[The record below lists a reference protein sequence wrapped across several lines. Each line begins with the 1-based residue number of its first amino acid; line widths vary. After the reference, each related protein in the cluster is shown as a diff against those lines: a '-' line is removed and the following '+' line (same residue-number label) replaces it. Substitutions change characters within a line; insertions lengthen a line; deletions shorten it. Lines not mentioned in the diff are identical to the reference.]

1 MMEELTPRVIVREL
15 DKHIVGQTEAKRA
28 VAVAVRNRL
37 RRQSVP
43 QEMQEDIIP
52 KNILLMGPTGVGKT
66 EICRRLAKLVN
77 APFVKVEASKFTE
90 VGYVGRDVD
99 SIIRDLVENAV
110 STTKKENL
118 EQVLEKAGI
127 LAEER
132 LLDILCPLPMK
143 EKTQR
148 NPFEMLF
155 GTGKEQQ
162 EKTEQQESEEYLGNL
177 QRVQVERRE
186 IRERLR
192 TGALDEQEVE
202 IEVEYAPSQRLE
214 FFDGFNVQE
223 MELDMENLFGG
234 LLPKQTKKKKV
245 TVEEARRILIQE
257 EADKLIDEDE
267 VVAEAL
273 ERCEQLGIVFLDEL
287 DKIAGRE
294 TGMGPDVSR
303 EGVQRDLLPIV
314 EGTTIITKYGPVKTD
329 HILFIGAGAFHV
341 SKPSDMIPELQ
352 GRFPIR
358 VELDPLEEQDF
369 VRILTEP
376 ENSLTRQYK
385 ELLATDGV
393 ELEFTD
399 DGIQEIAKMAFMVN
413 QQDENIG
420 ARRLHTVME
429 KVLEDVLFDAPDGIQ
444 GNVTVNKEYVS
455 AKIGDLVRDRD
466 LTRYIL

>member
-1 MMEELTPRVIVREL
+1 
-15 DKHIVGQTEAKRA
+15 
-28 VAVAVRNRL
+28 
-37 RRQSVP
+37 
-43 QEMQEDIIP
+43 MQEDIIP

-118 EQVLEKAGI
+118 ERVLEKARI

-132 LLDILCPLPMK
+132 LLDILCPLPRK

>member
-1 MMEELTPRVIVREL
+1 
-15 DKHIVGQTEAKRA
+15 
-28 VAVAVRNRL
+28 
-37 RRQSVP
+37 
-43 QEMQEDIIP
+43 
-52 KNILLMGPTGVGKT
+52 
-66 EICRRLAKLVN
+66 VN

-118 EQVLEKAGI
+118 ERVLEKARI

-132 LLDILCPLPMK
+132 LLDILCPLPRK

>member
-1 MMEELTPRVIVREL
+1 MEELTPRVIVQEL
-15 DKHIVGQTEAKRA
+15 DKHIVGQASAKRA

-37 RRQSVP
+37 RRQKVP
-43 QEMQEDIIP
+43 EEMQEDIIP

-118 EQVLEKAGI
+118 EQVLEKARI
-127 LAEER
+127 QAEER
-132 LLDILCPLPMK
+132 LLDVLCPLPKK
-143 EKTQR
+143 ERSQR

-155 GTGKEQQ
+155 GGAKEHE
-162 EKTEQQESEEYLGNL
+162 EKTDQEESEEYVDRLRKI
-177 QRVQVERRE
+177 QAERKE

-192 TGALDEQEVE
+192 AGELDEQQVE

-245 TVEEARRILIQE
+245 TVREARKILTQE

-273 ERCEQLGIVFLDEL
+273 ERCEQLGIVFLDEM

-314 EGTTIITKYGPVKTD
+314 EGTTVITKYGPIKTD

-358 VELDPLEEQDF
+358 VELDTLEEQDF
-369 VRILTEP
+369 VRILQEP

-393 ELEFTD
+393 ELNFTE
-399 DGIQEIAKMAFMVN
+399 DGIREIARMAFIVN

-429 KVLEDVLFDAPDGIQ
+429 KVLEDVLFDAPDGVQ
-444 GNVTVNKEYVS
+444 GEVVVNKEYVS

>member
-1 MMEELTPRVIVREL
+1 MEELTPRVIVQEL
-15 DKHIVGQTEAKRA
+15 DKHIVGQASAKRA

-37 RRQSVP
+37 RRQKVP
-43 QEMQEDIIP
+43 EEMQEDIIP

-118 EQVLEKAGI
+118 EQVLEKARI
-127 LAEER
+127 QAEER
-132 LLDILCPLPMK
+132 LLDVLCPLPKK
-143 EKTQR
+143 ERSQR

-155 GTGKEQQ
+155 GGAKEHE
-162 EKTEQQESEEYLGNL
+162 EKTDQEESEEYVDRLRKI
-177 QRVQVERRE
+177 QAERKE

-192 TGALDEQEVE
+192 AGELDEQQVE

-245 TVEEARRILIQE
+245 TVREARKILTQE

-287 DKIAGRE
+287 DKIAGKE

-314 EGTTIITKYGPVKTD
+314 EGTTVITKYGPIKTD

-369 VRILTEP
+369 VRILQEP

-393 ELEFTD
+393 ELNFTE
-399 DGIQEIAKMAFMVN
+399 DGIREIARMAFIVN

-429 KVLEDVLFDAPDGIQ
+429 KVLEDVLFDAPDGVQ
-444 GNVTVNKEYVS
+444 GEVVVNKEYVS

>member
-1 MMEELTPRVIVREL
+1 MEELTPRVIVQEL
-15 DKHIVGQTEAKRA
+15 DKHIVGQASAKRA

-37 RRQSVP
+37 RRQKVP
-43 QEMQEDIIP
+43 EEMQEDIIP

-118 EQVLEKAGI
+118 EQVLEKARI
-127 LAEER
+127 QAEER
-132 LLDILCPLPMK
+132 LLDVLCPLPKK
-143 EKTQR
+143 ERSQR

-155 GTGKEQQ
+155 GGTKEHE
-162 EKTEQQESEEYLGNL
+162 EKTDQEESEEYVDRLRKI
-177 QRVQVERRE
+177 QAERKE

-192 TGALDEQEVE
+192 AGELDEQQVE

-245 TVEEARRILIQE
+245 TVREARKILTQE

-314 EGTTIITKYGPVKTD
+314 EGTTVITKYGPIKTD

-369 VRILTEP
+369 VRILQEP

-393 ELEFTD
+393 ELNFTE
-399 DGIQEIAKMAFMVN
+399 DGIREIARMAFIVN

-429 KVLEDVLFDAPDGIQ
+429 KVLEDVLFDAPDGVQ
-444 GNVTVNKEYVS
+444 GEVVVNKEYVS
-455 AKIGDLVRDRD
+455 AKIGDPVRDRD

>member
-1 MMEELTPRVIVREL
+1 MEELTPRVIVREL

-132 LLDILCPLPMK
+132 LLDILCPLPRK

>member
-1 MMEELTPRVIVREL
+1 VEELTPRVIVQEL
-15 DKHIVGQTEAKRA
+15 DKHIVGQASAKRA

-37 RRQSVP
+37 RRQKVP
-43 QEMQEDIIP
+43 EEMQEDIIP

-118 EQVLEKAGI
+118 EQVLEKARI
-127 LAEER
+127 QAEER
-132 LLDILCPLPMK
+132 LLDVLCPLPKK
-143 EKTQR
+143 ERSQR

-155 GTGKEQQ
+155 GGAKEHE
-162 EKTEQQESEEYLGNL
+162 EKTDQEESEEYVDRLRKI
-177 QRVQVERRE
+177 QAERKE

-192 TGALDEQEVE
+192 AGELDEQQVE

-245 TVEEARRILIQE
+245 TVREARKILTQE

-314 EGTTIITKYGPVKTD
+314 EGTTVITKYGPIKTD

-358 VELDPLEEQDF
+358 VELDTLEEQDF
-369 VRILTEP
+369 VRILQEP

-393 ELEFTD
+393 ELNFTE
-399 DGIQEIAKMAFMVN
+399 DGIREIARMAFIVN

-429 KVLEDVLFDAPDGIQ
+429 KVLEDVLFDAPDGVQ
-444 GNVTVNKEYVS
+444 GEVVVNKEYVS

>member
-1 MMEELTPRVIVREL
+1 VEELTPRVIVQEL
-15 DKHIVGQTEAKRA
+15 DKHIVGQASAKRA

-37 RRQSVP
+37 RRQKVP
-43 QEMQEDIIP
+43 EEMQEDIIP

-118 EQVLEKAGI
+118 EQVLEKARI
-127 LAEER
+127 QAEER
-132 LLDILCPLPMK
+132 LLDVLCPLPKK
-143 EKTQR
+143 ERSQR

-155 GTGKEQQ
+155 GGAKEHE
-162 EKTEQQESEEYLGNL
+162 EKTDQEESEEYVDRLRKI
-177 QRVQVERRE
+177 QAERKE

-192 TGALDEQEVE
+192 AGELDEQQVE

-245 TVEEARRILIQE
+245 TVREARKILTQE

-273 ERCEQLGIVFLDEL
+273 ERCEQLGIVFLDEM

-314 EGTTIITKYGPVKTD
+314 EGTTVITKYGPIKTD

-358 VELDPLEEQDF
+358 VELDTLEEQDF
-369 VRILTEP
+369 VRILQEP

-393 ELEFTD
+393 ELNFTE
-399 DGIQEIAKMAFMVN
+399 DGIREIARMAFIVN

-429 KVLEDVLFDAPDGIQ
+429 KVLEDVLFDAPDGVQ
-444 GNVTVNKEYVS
+444 GEVVVNKEYVS

>member
-1 MMEELTPRVIVREL
+1 MEDLTPRVIVQEL
-15 DKHIVGQTEAKRA
+15 DKHIVGQASAKRA

-37 RRQSVP
+37 RRQKVP
-43 QEMQEDIIP
+43 EQMQEDIIP

-118 EQVLEKAGI
+118 ERVLEKARI
-127 LAEER
+127 QAEER
-132 LLDILCPLPMK
+132 LLDVLCPLPKK
-143 EKTQR
+143 ERSQR

-155 GTGKEQQ
+155 VGAKEHE
-162 EKTEQQESEEYLGNL
+162 EKTVQEEGEEYIDRLRRI
-177 QRVQVERRE
+177 QAERKE

-192 TGALDEQEVE
+192 AGELDEQQVE
-202 IEVEYAPSQRLE
+202 IEVEHAPSQRLE

-245 TVEEARRILIQE
+245 TVREAKKILTQE
-257 EADKLIDEDE
+257 EADKLIDEDQ

-314 EGTTIITKYGPVKTD
+314 EGTTVITKYGPIKTD

-358 VELDPLEEQDF
+358 VELDPLEEEDF
-369 VRILTEP
+369 VRILKEP

-393 ELEFTD
+393 ELNFTE
-399 DGIQEIAKMAFMVN
+399 DGIKEIAHMAFIVN

-429 KVLEDVLFDAPDGIQ
+429 KVLEDVLFDAPDGVQ
-444 GNVTVNKEYVS
+444 GEVVVNKEYVS
-455 AKIGDLVRDRD
+455 AKIGDLVKDRD

>member
-1 MMEELTPRVIVREL
+1 MEDLTPRVIVQEL
-15 DKHIVGQTEAKRA
+15 DKHIVGQASAKRA

-37 RRQSVP
+37 RRQKVP
-43 QEMQEDIIP
+43 EEMQEDIIP

-118 EQVLEKAGI
+118 ERVLEKARI
-127 LAEER
+127 QAEER
-132 LLDILCPLPMK
+132 LLDVLCPLPKK
-143 EKTQR
+143 ERSQR

-155 GTGKEQQ
+155 GGAKEHEEKNDQ
-162 EKTEQQESEEYLGNL
+162 EESEEYVDRLRKI
-177 QRVQVERRE
+177 QAERKE

-192 TGALDEQEVE
+192 GGELDEKQVE
-202 IEVEYAPSQRLE
+202 IEVEHAPSQRLE

-245 TVEEARRILIQE
+245 TVREARKILTQE
-257 EADKLIDEDE
+257 EADKLIDEDQ

-314 EGTTIITKYGPVKTD
+314 EGTTVITKYGPIKTD

-358 VELDPLEEQDF
+358 VELDPLEEEDF
-369 VRILTEP
+369 VRILKEP

-385 ELLATDGV
+385 ELLATDSV
-393 ELEFTD
+393 ELNFTE
-399 DGIQEIAKMAFMVN
+399 DGIREIARMAFIVN

-429 KVLEDVLFDAPDGIQ
+429 KVLEDVLFDAPDGVQ
-444 GNVTVNKEYVS
+444 GEVVVNKEYVS

>member
-1 MMEELTPRVIVREL
+1 MEELTPRVIVQEL
-15 DKHIVGQTEAKRA
+15 DKHIVGQASAKRA

-37 RRQSVP
+37 RRQKVP
-43 QEMQEDIIP
+43 EEMQEDIIP

-118 EQVLEKAGI
+118 EQVLEKARI
-127 LAEER
+127 QAEER
-132 LLDILCPLPMK
+132 LLDVLCPLPKK
-143 EKTQR
+143 ERSQR

-155 GTGKEQQ
+155 GGAKEHE
-162 EKTEQQESEEYLGNL
+162 EKTDQEESEEYVDRLRKI
-177 QRVQVERRE
+177 QAERKE

-192 TGALDEQEVE
+192 AGELDEQQVE

-245 TVEEARRILIQE
+245 TVREARKILTQE

-273 ERCEQLGIVFLDEL
+273 ERCEQLGIVFLDEM

-314 EGTTIITKYGPVKTD
+314 EGTTVITKYGPIKTD

-369 VRILTEP
+369 VRILQEP

-393 ELEFTD
+393 ELNFTE
-399 DGIQEIAKMAFMVN
+399 DGIREIARMAFIVN

-429 KVLEDVLFDAPDGIQ
+429 RVLEDVLFDAPDGVQ
-444 GNVTVNKEYVS
+444 GEVVVNKEYVS

>member
-1 MMEELTPRVIVREL
+1 MEELTPRVIVQEL
-15 DKHIVGQTEAKRA
+15 DKHIVGQASAKRA

-37 RRQSVP
+37 RRQKVP
-43 QEMQEDIIP
+43 EEMQEDIIP

-118 EQVLEKAGI
+118 EQVLEKARI
-127 LAEER
+127 QAEER
-132 LLDILCPLPMK
+132 LLDVLCPLPKK
-143 EKTQR
+143 ERSQR

-155 GTGKEQQ
+155 GGAKEHE
-162 EKTEQQESEEYLGNL
+162 EKTDQEESEEYVDRLRKI
-177 QRVQVERRE
+177 QAERKE

-192 TGALDEQEVE
+192 AGELDEQQVE

-245 TVEEARRILIQE
+245 TVREARKILTQE

-314 EGTTIITKYGPVKTD
+314 EGTTVITKYGPIKTD

-369 VRILTEP
+369 VRILQEP

-393 ELEFTD
+393 ELNFTE
-399 DGIQEIAKMAFMVN
+399 DGIREIARMAFIVN

-429 KVLEDVLFDAPDGIQ
+429 KVLEDVLFDAPDGVQ
-444 GNVTVNKEYVS
+444 GEVVVNKEYVS

>member
-1 MMEELTPRVIVREL
+1 VEELTPRVIVQEL
-15 DKHIVGQTEAKRA
+15 DKHIVGQASAKRA

-37 RRQSVP
+37 RRQKVP
-43 QEMQEDIIP
+43 EEMQEDIIP

-118 EQVLEKAGI
+118 EQVLEKARI
-127 LAEER
+127 QAEER
-132 LLDILCPLPMK
+132 LLDVLCPLPKK
-143 EKTQR
+143 ERSQR

-155 GTGKEQQ
+155 GGAKEHE
-162 EKTEQQESEEYLGNL
+162 EKTDQEESEEYVDRLRKI
-177 QRVQVERRE
+177 QAERKE

-192 TGALDEQEVE
+192 AGELDEQQVE

-245 TVEEARRILIQE
+245 TVREARKILTQE

-287 DKIAGRE
+287 DKIAGKE

-314 EGTTIITKYGPVKTD
+314 EGTTVITKYGPIKTD

-369 VRILTEP
+369 VRILQEP

-393 ELEFTD
+393 ELNFTE
-399 DGIQEIAKMAFMVN
+399 DGIREIARMAFIVN

-429 KVLEDVLFDAPDGIQ
+429 KVLEDVLFDAPDGVQ
-444 GNVTVNKEYVS
+444 GEVVVNKEYVS

>member
-1 MMEELTPRVIVREL
+1 VEELTPRVIVQEL
-15 DKHIVGQTEAKRA
+15 DKHIVGQASAKRA

-37 RRQSVP
+37 RRQKVP
-43 QEMQEDIIP
+43 EEMQEDIIP

-118 EQVLEKAGI
+118 EQVLEKARI
-127 LAEER
+127 QAEER
-132 LLDILCPLPMK
+132 LLDVLCPLPKK
-143 EKTQR
+143 ERSQR

-155 GTGKEQQ
+155 GGAKEHE
-162 EKTEQQESEEYLGNL
+162 EKTDQEESEEYVDRLRKI
-177 QRVQVERRE
+177 QAERKE

-192 TGALDEQEVE
+192 AGELDEQQVE

-245 TVEEARRILIQE
+245 TVREARKILTQE

-273 ERCEQLGIVFLDEL
+273 ERCEQLGIVFLDEM

-314 EGTTIITKYGPVKTD
+314 EGTTVITKYGPIKTD

-369 VRILTEP
+369 VRILQEP

-393 ELEFTD
+393 ELNFTE
-399 DGIQEIAKMAFMVN
+399 DGIREIARMAFIVN

-429 KVLEDVLFDAPDGIQ
+429 RVLEDVLFDAPDGVQ
-444 GNVTVNKEYVS
+444 GEVVVNKEYVS

>member
-1 MMEELTPRVIVREL
+1 
-15 DKHIVGQTEAKRA
+15 
-28 VAVAVRNRL
+28 
-37 RRQSVP
+37 
-43 QEMQEDIIP
+43 MQEDIIP

-118 EQVLEKAGI
+118 EQVLEKARI
-127 LAEER
+127 QAEER
-132 LLDILCPLPMK
+132 LLDVLCPLPKK
-143 EKTQR
+143 ERSQR

-155 GTGKEQQ
+155 GGAKEHE
-162 EKTEQQESEEYLGNL
+162 EKTDQEESEEYVDRLRKI
-177 QRVQVERRE
+177 QAERKE

-192 TGALDEQEVE
+192 AGELDEQQVE

-245 TVEEARRILIQE
+245 TVREARKILTQE

-273 ERCEQLGIVFLDEL
+273 ERCEQLGIVFLDEM

-314 EGTTIITKYGPVKTD
+314 EGTTVITKYGPIKTD

-358 VELDPLEEQDF
+358 VELDTLEEQDF
-369 VRILTEP
+369 VRILQEP

-393 ELEFTD
+393 ELNFTE
-399 DGIQEIAKMAFMVN
+399 DGIREIARMAFIVN

-429 KVLEDVLFDAPDGIQ
+429 KVLEDVLFDAPDGVQ
-444 GNVTVNKEYVS
+444 GEVVVNKEYVS

>member
-1 MMEELTPRVIVREL
+1 MEELTPRVIVQEL
-15 DKHIVGQTEAKRA
+15 DKHIVGQASAKRA

-37 RRQSVP
+37 RRQKVP
-43 QEMQEDIIP
+43 EEMQEDIIP

-118 EQVLEKAGI
+118 EQVLEKARI
-127 LAEER
+127 QAEER
-132 LLDILCPLPMK
+132 LLDVLCPLPKK
-143 EKTQR
+143 ERSQR

-155 GTGKEQQ
+155 GGAKEHE
-162 EKTEQQESEEYLGNL
+162 EKTDQEESEEYVDRLRKI
-177 QRVQVERRE
+177 QAERKE

-192 TGALDEQEVE
+192 AGELDEQQVE

-245 TVEEARRILIQE
+245 TVREARKILTQE

-314 EGTTIITKYGPVKTD
+314 EGTTVITKYGPIKTD

-358 VELDPLEEQDF
+358 VELDTLEEQDF
-369 VRILTEP
+369 VRILQEP

-393 ELEFTD
+393 ELNFTE
-399 DGIQEIAKMAFMVN
+399 DGIREIARMAFIVN

-429 KVLEDVLFDAPDGIQ
+429 KVLEDVLFDAPDGVQ
-444 GNVTVNKEYVS
+444 GEVVVNKEYVS

>member
-1 MMEELTPRVIVREL
+1 MEELTPRVIVQEL
-15 DKHIVGQTEAKRA
+15 DKHIVGQASAKRA

-37 RRQSVP
+37 RRQKVP
-43 QEMQEDIIP
+43 EEMQEDIIP

-118 EQVLEKAGI
+118 EQVLEKARI
-127 LAEER
+127 QAEER
-132 LLDILCPLPMK
+132 LLDVLCPLPKK
-143 EKTQR
+143 ERSQR

-155 GTGKEQQ
+155 GGAKEHE
-162 EKTEQQESEEYLGNL
+162 EKTDQEESEEYVDRLRKI
-177 QRVQVERRE
+177 QAERKE

-192 TGALDEQEVE
+192 AGELDEQQVE

-245 TVEEARRILIQE
+245 TVREARKILTQE

-273 ERCEQLGIVFLDEL
+273 ERCEQLGIVFLDEM

-314 EGTTIITKYGPVKTD
+314 EGTTVITKYGPIKTD

-369 VRILTEP
+369 VRILQEP

-393 ELEFTD
+393 ELNFTE
-399 DGIQEIAKMAFMVN
+399 DGIREIARMAFIVN

-429 KVLEDVLFDAPDGIQ
+429 KVLEDVLFDAPDGVQ
-444 GNVTVNKEYVS
+444 GEVVVNKEYVS

>member
-1 MMEELTPRVIVREL
+1 MEELTPRVIVQEL
-15 DKHIVGQTEAKRA
+15 DKHIVGQASAKRA

-37 RRQSVP
+37 RRQKVP
-43 QEMQEDIIP
+43 EEMQEDIIP

-118 EQVLEKAGI
+118 EQVLEKARI
-127 LAEER
+127 QAEER
-132 LLDILCPLPMK
+132 LLDVLCPLPKK
-143 EKTQR
+143 ERSQR

-155 GTGKEQQ
+155 GGAKEHE
-162 EKTEQQESEEYLGNL
+162 EKTDQEESEEYVDRLRKI
-177 QRVQVERRE
+177 QAERKE

-192 TGALDEQEVE
+192 AGELDEQQVE

-245 TVEEARRILIQE
+245 TVREARKILTQE

-314 EGTTIITKYGPVKTD
+314 EGTTVITKYGPIKTD

-369 VRILTEP
+369 VRILQEP

-393 ELEFTD
+393 ELNFTE
-399 DGIQEIAKMAFMVN
+399 DGIREIARMAFIVN

-429 KVLEDVLFDAPDGIQ
+429 KVLEDVLFDAPDGVQ
-444 GNVTVNKEYVS
+444 GEVVVNKEYVS
-455 AKIGDLVRDRD
+455 AKIGDPVRDRD

>member
-132 LLDILCPLPMK
+132 LLDILCPLPRK

>member
-1 MMEELTPRVIVREL
+1 MEELTPHRIVEEL
-15 DKHIVGQTEAKRA
+15 DRYIIGQDKAKRA

-37 RRQSVP
+37 RRQRVP
-43 QEMQEDIIP
+43 EEMQEDIIP

-110 STTKKENL
+110 SMTKRERT
-118 EQVLEKAGI
+118 EEVLEKASI

-132 LLDILCPLPMK
+132 LLDILCPMPK
-143 EKTQR
+143 KSKPPR
-148 NPFEMLF
+148 NPWEALF
-155 GTGKEQQ
+155 DPAREYASRTQQ
-162 EKTEQQESEEYLGNL
+162 EQDDDYLEQLEKVQSRRRTVREQL
-177 QRVQVERRE
+177 QKGELDDRE
-186 IRERLR
+186 I
-192 TGALDEQEVE
+192 E
-202 IEVEYAPSQRLE
+202 IEIEYTPSQRLE

-223 MELDMENLFGG
+223 MELDMDSLFGG
-234 LLPKQTKKKKV
+234 LLPKQTKKKRV
-245 TVEEARRILIQE
+245 TVMEARKILTQE
-257 EADKLIDEDE
+257 EANKLIDEDE
-267 VVAEAL
+267 VVSEAL
-273 ERCEQLGIVFLDEL
+273 SRCEQLGIVFLDEL

-294 TGMGPDVSR
+294 TGIGPDVSR

-314 EGTTIITKYGPVKTD
+314 EGTTVITKYGPVKTD

-358 VELDPLEEQDF
+358 VELEPLEEDDF

-376 ENSLTRQYK
+376 ENCLTIQYTA
-385 ELLATDGV
+385 LLATDGV
-393 ELEFTD
+393 NLEFTE
-399 DGIQEIAKMAFMVN
+399 DGVAEIARMAFTVN

-429 KVLEDVLFDAPDGIQ
+429 KVLEDILFDAPDGIQ
-444 GNVTVNKEYVS
+444 GTVIVDKEYVTS
-455 AKIGDLVRDRD
+455 KLGDLVRDKD